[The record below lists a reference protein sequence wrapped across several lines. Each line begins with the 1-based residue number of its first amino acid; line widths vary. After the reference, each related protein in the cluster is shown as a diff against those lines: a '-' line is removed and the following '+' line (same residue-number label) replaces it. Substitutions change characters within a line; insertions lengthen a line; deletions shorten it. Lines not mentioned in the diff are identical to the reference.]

1 MIERREHLRLAAEAR
16 DAFEIV
22 GDVRQQDLDRD
33 VAIQPHIARSIHL
46 AHPACADGGKD
57 LVWSETIAGS
67 QGHARCPMTERAHSK
82 ATCLHNGRDVKLPH
96 PVILLIAGVAV
107 CAALT
112 WILPPG
118 EYDRRDDPATGRSVV
133 VAGTYHRVDPAP
145 VGPFAAAVAI
155 PRGFVE
161 AADVIGV
168 VLFVGAAWIVVDRIG
183 TLGRLIA
190 ALVGAFGS
198 GGLIAIPVVSL
209 FFATMGA
216 LENMQE
222 EIIPLVPALL
232 LLGRGLGVDAVSV
245 VAMSTG
251 AAAIGSAFGPTNPF
265 QAGIAMKLAQ
275 LPPMSAATLRW
286 TTFVAALALW
296 VAWTMWHAHRKRG
309 RDSGSGIRD
318 SKITGVDGLGPGI
331 RDPKITGGEIGAA
344 QGRDYLILAV
354 AIAPIAAYVYGS
366 VALGWGFN
374 ELSGGFLVAGCVA
387 GLLGGLGV
395 AGTTTAFLEGMQAM
409 LPAAILIGAARAL
422 SLVLTDGHVTDTILN
437 GLAEPLSRAPAA
449 FASMLMIP
457 FHAIVHVAVP
467 SVSGQAVLT
476 MPILVPLSDLLGISR
491 QVTVLAYQTGAG
503 LTELLTPT
511 NGGLMAV
518 LLAAGVPFARWIR
531 FAVVGVLLALI
542 VGVAG
547 IIALLAV

>member
-1 MIERREHLRLAAEAR
+1 M
-16 DAFEIV
+16 
-22 GDVRQQDLDRD
+22 
-33 VAIQPHIARSIHL
+33 
-46 AHPACADGGKD
+46 
-57 LVWSETIAGS
+57 
-67 QGHARCPMTERAHSK
+67 
-82 ATCLHNGRDVKLPH
+82 KLPH
-96 PVILLIAGVAV
+96 PVILLVAGVAV
-107 CAALT
+107 CAVLT
-112 WILPPG
+112 WILPAG
-118 EYDRRDDPATGRSVV
+118 EYDRRDDAATGRSVV

-145 VGPFAAAVAI
+145 VGPFGAAVAI

-168 VLFVGAAWIVVDRIG
+168 VLFVGAAWIVVDRVG

-198 GGLIAIPVVSL
+198 RGLIAIPVVSL

-275 LPPMSAATLRW
+275 LPPMSAAGLRW
-286 TTFVAALALW
+286 TTFAAALSLW
-296 VAWTMWHAHRKRG
+296 VAWTMWHAARSRG
-309 RDSGSGIRD
+309 RDQGSGIGVPEPRSEGTARD
-318 SKITGVDGLGPGI
+318 FAIL
-331 RDPKITGGEIGAA
+331 
-344 QGRDYLILAV
+344 LIAV
-354 AIAPIAAYVYGS
+354 APIAAYVYGS

-374 ELSGGFLVAGCVA
+374 ELSGGFLVAGCIA

-395 AGTTTAFLEGMQAM
+395 AGTTAAFLEGMQGM

-437 GLAEPLSRAPAA
+437 GLATPLSRAPAA
-449 FASMLMIP
+449 LASLLMIP
-457 FHAIVHVAVP
+457 FHSIVHVAVP

-491 QVTVLAYQTGAG
+491 QATVLAYQTGAG

-518 LLAAGVPFARWIR
+518 LLAAGVPIPRWIT
-531 FAVVGVLLALI
+531 FAIVGVLLALA
-542 VGVAG
+542 VGVVG
-547 IIALLAV
+547 IIVVLAG